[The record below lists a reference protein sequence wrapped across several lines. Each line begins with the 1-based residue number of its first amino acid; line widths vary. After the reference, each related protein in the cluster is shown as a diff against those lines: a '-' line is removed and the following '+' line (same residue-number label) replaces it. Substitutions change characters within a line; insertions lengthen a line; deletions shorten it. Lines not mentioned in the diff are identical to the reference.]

1 MKINKNL
8 IISFEDD
15 IEIMRDKI
23 YQNSVNHGWHEQKRS
38 VDEYCALF
46 HSEVSEVLEE
56 LREQN
61 PEEIYFIDIENGE
74 KIFDDKEN
82 FETMGNI
89 IDNYDYNNFDTIKK
103 YKPCGY
109 GIEIADLVI
118 RLLDFSIEYH
128 TMPLEINNRTIDENY
143 HLIENLN
150 NFEIINILHNLIC
163 DIPYDENAF
172 DKLILYCFLFVSKLK
187 TDWSLQ
193 ELIEYKHKFNLTRP
207 KKHGKRF

>member
-1 MKINKNL
+1 MNIDKSL
-8 IISFEDD
+8 IINFEND

-46 HSEVSEVLEE
+46 HSEVSEILEE

-61 PEEIYFIDIENGE
+61 PQEIYFINIKNG
-74 KIFDDKEN
+74 KKYDDDFDIFD
-82 FETMGNI
+82 I
-89 IDNYDYNNFDTIKK
+89 NYDYDNKFKTIKK

-118 RLLDFSIEYH
+118 RLLDFSVEYH
-128 TMPLEINNRTIDENY
+128 TTPSEIDNRTIDENY
-143 HLIENLN
+143 HLVENLN
-150 NFEIINILHNLIC
+150 NFEIINILHNLIS

-172 DKLILYCFLFVSKLK
+172 DKLILYCFLFIAKLK

-193 ELIEYKHKFNLTRP
+193 ELIECKHKFNLTRP